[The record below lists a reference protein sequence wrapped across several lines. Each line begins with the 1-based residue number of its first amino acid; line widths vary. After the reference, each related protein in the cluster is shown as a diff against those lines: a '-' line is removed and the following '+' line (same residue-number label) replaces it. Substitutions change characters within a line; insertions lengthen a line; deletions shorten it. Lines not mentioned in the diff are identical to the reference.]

1 MAGFIQCMEVID
13 RYRWWIGGVIF
24 FTVVLSWW
32 LRVASARKNKTY
44 TATLR
49 KKYAVLVVAED
60 EDPEVFESCLAS
72 IKEHSKPT
80 QLLVSINDASHAHQ
94 SLRAIAKEYA
104 TTVVE
109 QPEMMSY
116 DAQLASLIEKV
127 RRVSLVIVTTPRARW
142 TPSTINLL
150 LPFAEPTIGL
160 VSGRQ
165 QYTGGATPSQRIE
178 RIGSWLL
185 DMQQRVVLPMQSR
198 HGHAYAITSDTFAIR
213 LELLKQFTQSSAE
226 AQPCAA
232 HHPSSIALSLPA
244 QHHAAYQH
252 SALTQINHPAELYR
266 IASSYTQLSRAAY
279 WQLWHQHA
287 RIRQAGLLVWITHIG
302 FCFAS
307 LLYLGA
313 LIVLCST
320 LVNNLYNTLTGAA
333 TAATLWS
340 SVTILGLV
348 LGWLAWQ
355 AVRNIPHLKH
365 HPRDLWLLPL
375 YLPIAGSLALTS
387 KLWAL
392 VTLTRHHAPAPSSAL
407 RQYATGLAA
416 IVLLLITVPLAY
428 VVAMIPSQQPQEA
441 PHRPAQTAPRPQQQR
456 DNRSNTDKKQ
466 ANRPAATSGQSQTT
480 EKTPARSDKG
490 KQATAPEQKPIM
502 LTAQDDDSQSLL
514 ARRFIKSHQQARQL
528 NPAQAAY
535 AENRL
540 VALMGQRDEIDSGET
555 FTVSSAQLAAVITK
569 AQALS
574 ADEQA
579 NWAVYTTSE

>member
-24 FTVVLSWW
+24 LMIVLSWW
-32 LRVASARKNKTY
+32 FRVASARKNKTY

-94 SLRAIAKEYA
+94 SLQAIAKEYA

-142 TPSTINLL
+142 TTSTINLL
-150 LPFAEPTIGL
+150 LPFAESTIGL

-165 QYTGGATPSQRIE
+165 QYTGGATLSQ

-185 DMQQRVVLPMQSR
+185 DMQQRVILPMQSR
-198 HGHAYAITSDTFAIR
+198 RGQAYAITSDTFAIR
-213 LELLKQFTQSSAE
+213 LELLRHVTQSSAE

-232 HHPSSIALSLPA
+232 HHPSSIALSLPS

-287 RIRQAGLLVWITHIG
+287 RIWRAGLLVWLTHIG

-313 LIVLCST
+313 LIVLSST
-320 LVNNLYNTLTGAA
+320 LVNNVYSTLTGTA
-333 TAATLWS
+333 TTATLWS

-348 LGWLAWQ
+348 LGWLIWQ

-392 VTLTRHHAPAPSSAL
+392 VTLTRHHAPTPSSAL

-428 VVAMIPSQQPQEA
+428 VVAMIPAQQPQEA
-441 PHRPAQTAPRPQQQR
+441 PHRPAQTAPQPQQR
-456 DNRSNTDKKQ
+456 DNHGNTDKKQ
-466 ANRPAATSGQSQTT
+466 ANRPATTSRQSQAQH
-480 EKTPARSDKG
+480 TPAHSEKE
-490 KQATAPEQKPIM
+490 QSTTSEQKPII
-502 LTAQDDDSQSLL
+502 LTAQDGDSQSLL
-514 ARRFIKSHQQARQL
+514 ARRFIKSHHQARQL

-540 VALMGQRDEIDSGET
+540 VAVMGQRDEIDSGET
-555 FTVSSAQLAAVITK
+555 FTVSSSQLATVVAE

-579 NWAVYTTSE
+579 NWAAYAATE

>member
-24 FTVVLSWW
+24 LMVILSWW
-32 LRVASARKNKTY
+32 FRVASARKNKTY

-116 DAQLASLIEKV
+116 NAQLTSLIEKV

-142 TPSTINLL
+142 TTSTINLL
-150 LPFAEPTIGL
+150 LPFAESTIGL

-165 QYTGGATPSQRIE
+165 QYTGGATLSQQ
-178 RIGSWLL
+178 IGSWLL
-185 DMQQRVVLPMQSR
+185 DMQQRVILPMQSR
-198 HGHAYAITSDTFAIR
+198 HGQAYAITSDTFAIR
-213 LELLKQFTQSSAE
+213 LELLKHVTQSSAVV
-226 AQPCAA
+226 QPCAA
-232 HHPSSIALSLPA
+232 HHPSSIALSLPS

-279 WQLWHQHA
+279 WQLWHQHT
-287 RIRQAGLLVWITHIG
+287 RIWQAGLLVWLTHIG

-313 LIVLCST
+313 LIVLSST
-320 LVNNLYNTLTGAA
+320 LVNNLYSTLTGAA
-333 TAATLWS
+333 TTATLWS
-340 SVTILGLV
+340 SITILGLV
-348 LGWLAWQ
+348 LGWLVWQ

-375 YLPIAGSLALTS
+375 YLPIAGSLVLTS

-428 VVAMIPSQQPQEA
+428 VVAMIPDQQPQEA
-441 PHRPAQTAPRPQQQR
+441 PHRPAQTAPQPQQQR
-456 DNRSNTDKKQ
+456 DNRGNTDKKQ
-466 ANRPAATSGQSQTT
+466 ANRPATTSSQSQAQH
-480 EKTPARSDKG
+480 TPAHSEK
-490 KQATAPEQKPIM
+490 KQTTTSEQKPII
-502 LTAQDDDSQSLL
+502 LTAQDGDSQSLL
-514 ARRFIKSHQQARQL
+514 ARRFIKSHHQAWQL

-540 VALMGQRDEIDSGET
+540 VALMGRRDDIDSGET
-555 FTVSSAQLAAVITK
+555 FTVSASQLAAVITE
-569 AQALS
+569 ARALS

-579 NWAVYTTSE
+579 NWAAYTTSE

>member
-24 FTVVLSWW
+24 LMVVLSWW

-94 SLRAIAKEYA
+94 SLRAIAEEYA

-127 RRVSLVIVTTPRARW
+127 RRVSLVIVTAPRARW

-165 QYTGGATPSQRIE
+165 QYTGGATISQ

-185 DMQQRVVLPMQSR
+185 DMQQRVILPMQSR
-198 HGHAYAITSDTFAIR
+198 HGQAYAITSDSFAIR
-213 LELLKQFTQSSAE
+213 LELLKQFTQSNA
-226 AQPCAA
+226 APQPCAA

-244 QHHAAYQH
+244 QHQAAYQH
-252 SALTQINHPAELYR
+252 SALTQINQPAELYR
-266 IASSYTQLSRAAY
+266 IASNYTQLSRAAY

-287 RIRQAGLLVWITHIG
+287 RIWQAGLLVWLTHIG

-313 LIVLCST
+313 LIVLSST
-320 LVNNLYNTLTGAA
+320 LVNNLYSTLTGTA
-333 TAATLWS
+333 TTATLWS
-340 SVTILGLV
+340 NVTILGLV

-392 VTLTRHHAPAPSSAL
+392 VTLTRHHVPAPSSAL

>member
-1 MAGFIQCMEVID
+1 MAGFVQCMEVID
-13 RYRWWIGGVIF
+13 RYRWWVGGVIF
-24 FTVVLSWW
+24 LVIALSWC
-32 LRVASARKNKTY
+32 LRVVSARKNKTY

-165 QYTGGATPSQRIE
+165 QYTGGATLSQ

-185 DMQQRVVLPMQSR
+185 DMQQRVILPMQSR
-198 HGHAYAITSDTFAIR
+198 HGQAYAITSDTFAIR
-213 LELLKQFTQSSAE
+213 LELLKHVAQGSAE

-244 QHHAAYQH
+244 QYHAAYQH

-266 IASSYTQLSRAAY
+266 IASNYTQLSRAAY

-287 RIRQAGLLVWITHIG
+287 RIWQAGLLVWLTHIG

-320 LVNNLYNTLTGAA
+320 LVNNLYSTLTGTA
-333 TAATLWS
+333 TTATLWS

-348 LGWLAWQ
+348 LGWLVWQ

-365 HPRDLWLLPL
+365 YPRDLW
-375 YLPIAGSLALTS
+375 LPIAGSLALTS

-407 RQYATGLAA
+407 RQYAAGLAA

-428 VVAMIPSQQPQEA
+428 VVAMIPAQQPQEA
-441 PHRPAQTAPRPQQQR
+441 PHRPAQTAPRQQQQR
-456 DNRSNTDKKQ
+456 DNRGKTDKKQ
-466 ANRPAATSGQSQTT
+466 ANQPATTSSQSQAQH
-480 EKTPARSDKG
+480 TPARSEK
-490 KQATAPEQKPIM
+490 KELATTPEQKPIM
-502 LTAQDDDSQSLL
+502 LTAQDGDSQSLL
-514 ARRFIKSHQQARQL
+514 ARRFIKSHRQAQQL

-555 FTVSSAQLAAVITK
+555 FTVSASQLAAVITE
-569 AQALS
+569 ARALS

-579 NWAVYTTSE
+579 NWDTYTTSE

>member
-1 MAGFIQCMEVID
+1 MAMAGFMQCMEVID

-24 FTVVLSWW
+24 LMIALSWW
-32 LRVASARKNKTY
+32 LRVVSARKNKTY

-104 TTVVE
+104 TTVIE

-127 RRVSLVIVTTPRARW
+127 RRVSLVIVTTPRAHW

-165 QYTGGATPSQRIE
+165 QYTGGATLSQ

-185 DMQQRVVLPMQSR
+185 DMQQRVILPMQSR
-198 HGHAYAITSDTFAIR
+198 HGQAYAITSDTFAIR
-213 LELLKQFTQSSAE
+213 LELLKQFTQSDAT

-244 QHHAAYQH
+244 QYHAAYQH

-287 RIRQAGLLVWITHIG
+287 RIRQAGPLVWLTHIG

-313 LIVLCST
+313 LIVLSST
-320 LVNNLYNTLTGAA
+320 LVNNLYSTLTGTA
-333 TAATLWS
+333 TTATLWS

-348 LGWLAWQ
+348 LGWLVWQ

-416 IVLLLITVPLAY
+416 IILLLITVPLAY
-428 VVAMIPSQQPQEA
+428 VVAMIPAQQPQEA

-456 DNRSNTDKKQ
+456 DNRGKTDKKQ
-466 ANRPAATSGQSQTT
+466 ANSPATTSSQSQAQH
-480 EKTPARSDKG
+480 TPAHSEK
-490 KQATAPEQKPIM
+490 KNQATTSEQKPIT
-502 LTAQDDDSQSLL
+502 LTAQDSDSQSLM
-514 ARRFIKSHQQARQL
+514 ARRFIKSHHQARQL

-540 VALMGQRDEIDSGET
+540 VALMGQRDDIDSGET
-555 FTVSSAQLAAVITK
+555 FTVSASQLAAVITE
-569 AQALS
+569 ARALS

-579 NWAVYTTSE
+579 NWAAYTTSE

>member
-1 MAGFIQCMEVID
+1 MAGFMQCMEVID
-13 RYRWWIGGVIF
+13 RYRWWVGGVIF
-24 FTVVLSWW
+24 LMIVLSWW
-32 LRVASARKNKTY
+32 LRVVSARKNKTY

-80 QLLVSINDASHAHQ
+80 QLLVSINDTSHAHQ

-127 RRVSLVIVTTPRARW
+127 RRVSLVVVTTPRAHW

-165 QYTGGATPSQRIE
+165 QYTGGATLSQ

-185 DMQQRVVLPMQSR
+185 DMQQRVILPMQSR
-198 HGHAYAITSDTFAIR
+198 HGQAYAITSDTFAIR
-213 LELLKQFTQSSAE
+213 LELLKQFTQSDAT

-232 HHPSSIALSLPA
+232 HHPSSIALSLSA
-244 QHHAAYQH
+244 QYHAAYQH
-252 SALTQINHPAELYR
+252 SALTQINHPVELYR

-287 RIRQAGLLVWITHIG
+287 RIRRAGPLVWLTHIG

-320 LVNNLYNTLTGAA
+320 LVNNLYSTLTGTA
-333 TAATLWS
+333 TTATLWS

-348 LGWLAWQ
+348 LGWLVWQ

-392 VTLTRHHAPAPSSAL
+392 ITLSRHHAPAPSSAL

-428 VVAMIPSQQPQEA
+428 VVAMIPAQQPQEA

-456 DNRSNTDKKQ
+456 DNRGNTDKKQ
-466 ANRPAATSGQSQTT
+466 ANQPATTSSQSQAQQ
-480 EKTPARSDKG
+480 TPAHSEKN
-490 KQATAPEQKPIM
+490 QTTTSEQKPIM
-502 LTAQDDDSQSLL
+502 LTAQDGDSQSLV
-514 ARRFIKSHQQARQL
+514 ARRFIKSHHQAQQL

-555 FTVSSAQLAAVITK
+555 FTVSASQLAAVITE
-569 AQALS
+569 ARALS

-579 NWAVYTTSE
+579 NWAAYTTSE

>member
-1 MAGFIQCMEVID
+1 MEVID

-24 FTVVLSWW
+24 LMVILSWW
-32 LRVASARKNKTY
+32 FRVASARKNKTY

-80 QLLVSINDASHAHQ
+80 QLLVSINDASRAHQ

-165 QYTGGATPSQRIE
+165 QYTGGATLSQ

-185 DMQQRVVLPMQSR
+185 DMQQRVILPMQSH
-198 HGHAYAITSDTFAIR
+198 HGQAYAITSDTFAIR
-213 LELLKQFTQSSAE
+213 LELLKQFTQSDAT

-244 QHHAAYQH
+244 QYHATYQH

-287 RIRQAGLLVWITHIG
+287 RIWQAGLLVWLTHIG

-313 LIVLCST
+313 LIVLSST
-320 LVNNLYNTLTGAA
+320 LVNNLYSTLTGAA
-333 TAATLWS
+333 TTATLWS

-348 LGWLAWQ
+348 LSWLIWQ

-428 VVAMIPSQQPQEA
+428 VVAMIPAQQPQEA
-441 PHRPAQTAPRPQQQR
+441 PHRPAQTAPRPQQQHNNR
-456 DNRSNTDKKQ
+456 DNTDKKQ
-466 ANRPAATSGQSQTT
+466 ANRQAATSGQAQAQH
-480 EKTPARSDKG
+480 TPARSEK
-490 KQATAPEQKPIM
+490 KEQATTTEQKPIM
-502 LTAQDDDSQSLL
+502 LTAQDGDSQSLL
-514 ARRFIKSHQQARQL
+514 ARRFIKSHHQARQL

-540 VALMGQRDEIDSGET
+540 VALMGQRDDIDSGET
-555 FTVSSAQLAAVITK
+555 FTVSSSQLATVVAE
-569 AQALS
+569 AQALN

-579 NWAVYTTSE
+579 NWAAYAATE

>member
-1 MAGFIQCMEVID
+1 MAGFVQCMEVID
-13 RYRWWIGGVIF
+13 RYRWWVGGVIF
-24 FTVVLSWW
+24 LVIALSWC
-32 LRVASARKNKTY
+32 LRVVSARKNKTY

-165 QYTGGATPSQRIE
+165 QYTGGATLSQ

-185 DMQQRVVLPMQSR
+185 DMQQRVILPMQSR
-198 HGHAYAITSDTFAIR
+198 HGQAYAITSDTFAIR
-213 LELLKQFTQSSAE
+213 LELLKHVAQGSAE

-244 QHHAAYQH
+244 QYHAAYQH

-266 IASSYTQLSRAAY
+266 IASNYTQLSRAAY

-287 RIRQAGLLVWITHIG
+287 RIWQAGLLVWLTHIG

-313 LIVLCST
+313 LIVLSST
-320 LVNNLYNTLTGAA
+320 LVNNLYSTLTGAA

-348 LGWLAWQ
+348 LAWLVWQ

-392 VTLTRHHAPAPSSAL
+392 ITLSRHHAPAPSSAL
-407 RQYATGLAA
+407 RQYAAGLAA

-428 VVAMIPSQQPQEA
+428 VVAMIPAQQPQEA
-441 PHRPAQTAPRPQQQR
+441 PHRPAQTAPQPQQQS
-456 DNRSNTDKKQ
+456 DNRGNTDKKQ
-466 ANRPAATSGQSQTT
+466 ANRPATTSSQSQAQH
-480 EKTPARSDKG
+480 TPAHSEKE
-490 KQATAPEQKPIM
+490 QTTTSEQKPII
-502 LTAQDDDSQSLL
+502 LTAQDGDSQSLL
-514 ARRFIKSHQQARQL
+514 ARRFIKSHHQARQL

-540 VALMGQRDEIDSGET
+540 VAVMGQRDEIDSGET
-555 FTVSSAQLAAVITK
+555 FTVSSSQFATVVAE

-579 NWAVYTTSE
+579 NWAAYAATE

>member
-24 FTVVLSWW
+24 LMVVLSWW

-94 SLRAIAKEYA
+94 SLRAIAEEYA

-127 RRVSLVIVTTPRARW
+127 RRVSLVVVTTPRAHW

-165 QYTGGATPSQRIE
+165 QYTGGATLSQ

-185 DMQQRVVLPMQSR
+185 DMQQRVILPMQSR
-198 HGHAYAITSDTFAIR
+198 HGQAYAITSDTFAIR
-213 LELLKQFTQSSAE
+213 LELLKQFTQSDAT

-244 QHHAAYQH
+244 HYHAAYQH

-266 IASSYTQLSRAAY
+266 ITSSYTQLSRAAY

-287 RIRQAGLLVWITHIG
+287 RIRQAGPLVWLTHIG

-313 LIVLCST
+313 LIVLSST
-320 LVNNLYNTLTGAA
+320 LVNNLYNTLAGTA
-333 TAATLWS
+333 TTATLWS
-340 SVTILGLV
+340 SATILGLV
-348 LGWLAWQ
+348 LGWLIWQ

-428 VVAMIPSQQPQEA
+428 VVAMIPAQQPQEA

-456 DNRSNTDKKQ
+456 DNRGKTDKKQ
-466 ANRPAATSGQSQTT
+466 ANRSATTSSQSQAQH
-480 EKTPARSDKG
+480 TPAHSEK
-490 KQATAPEQKPIM
+490 KEQATTAEQKPIM
-502 LTAQDDDSQSLL
+502 LTAQDGDSQSLL
-514 ARRFIKSHQQARQL
+514 ARRFIKSHRQAQQL

-540 VALMGQRDEIDSGET
+540 VALMGQRDDIDSGET
-555 FTVSSAQLAAVITK
+555 FTVSASQLAAVITE
-569 AQALS
+569 ARALS
-574 ADEQA
+574 ANEQA
-579 NWAVYTTSE
+579 NWAAYTTSE

>member
-24 FTVVLSWW
+24 LMVVLSWW

-94 SLRAIAKEYA
+94 SLQAIAKEYA

-109 QPEMMSY
+109 QPEIMSY
-116 DAQLASLIEKV
+116 AAQLASLIEKV

-142 TPSTINLL
+142 TTSTINLL

-165 QYTGGATPSQRIE
+165 QYTGGATLTQ

-185 DMQQRVVLPMQSR
+185 DMQQRVILPMQSR
-198 HGHAYAITSDTFAIR
+198 RGQAYAITSDTFAIR
-213 LELLKQFTQSSAE
+213 LELLKHVTQSSAE

-232 HHPSSIALSLPA
+232 HHPSSIALSLPS

-266 IASSYTQLSRAAY
+266 IASSYTQLSRATY

-287 RIRQAGLLVWITHIG
+287 RIWQAGLLVWLTHIG

-313 LIVLCST
+313 LIVLSST
-320 LVNNLYNTLTGAA
+320 LVNNLYSTLTGTA
-333 TAATLWS
+333 TTATLWS

-348 LGWLAWQ
+348 LGWLVWQ

-392 VTLTRHHAPAPSSAL
+392 VTLTRHHAPTPSSAL

-428 VVAMIPSQQPQEA
+428 VVAMIPAQQPQEA
-441 PHRPAQTAPRPQQQR
+441 PHRPAQTAPQPQQR
-456 DNRSNTDKKQ
+456 DNHGNTDKKQ
-466 ANRPAATSGQSQTT
+466 ANRPATTSRQSQAQH
-480 EKTPARSDKG
+480 TPAHSEKE
-490 KQATAPEQKPIM
+490 QTTTSEQKPII
-502 LTAQDDDSQSLL
+502 LTAQDGDSQSLL
-514 ARRFIKSHQQARQL
+514 ARRFIKSHHQARQL

-540 VALMGQRDEIDSGET
+540 VAVMGQRDEIDSGET
-555 FTVSSAQLAAVITK
+555 FTVSSSQFATVVAE

-579 NWAVYTTSE
+579 NWAAYAATE

>member
-1 MAGFIQCMEVID
+1 MAGFVQCMEVID

-24 FTVVLSWW
+24 LMVILSWW
-32 LRVASARKNKTY
+32 FRVASARKNKTY

-104 TTVVE
+104 TTVIE

-127 RRVSLVIVTTPRARW
+127 RRVSLVVVTTPRARW

-165 QYTGGATPSQRIE
+165 QYTGGSTLSQ

-185 DMQQRVVLPMQSR
+185 DMQQRVILPMQSR
-198 HGHAYAITSDTFAIR
+198 HGQAYAITSDTFAIR
-213 LELLKQFTQSSAE
+213 LELLKHVTQGSAE

-244 QHHAAYQH
+244 QYHAAYQH

-287 RIRQAGLLVWITHIG
+287 RIRQAGPLVWLTHIG

-313 LIVLCST
+313 LIVLSST
-320 LVNNLYNTLTGAA
+320 LVNNLYSTLTGAA
-333 TAATLWS
+333 TTATLWS

-348 LGWLAWQ
+348 LGWLVWQ

-428 VVAMIPSQQPQEA
+428 VVAMIPAQQPQEA
-441 PHRPAQTAPRPQQQR
+441 PHRPAQTAPRPQQQHNNR
-456 DNRSNTDKKQ
+456 DNTDKKQ
-466 ANRPAATSGQSQTT
+466 ANRQAATSGQAQAQH
-480 EKTPARSDKG
+480 TPARSEK
-490 KQATAPEQKPIM
+490 KEQATTTEQKPIT
-502 LTAQDDDSQSLL
+502 LTAQDGDSQSLL
-514 ARRFIKSHQQARQL
+514 ARRFIKSHHQAQQL

-555 FTVSSAQLAAVITK
+555 FTVSASQLAAVITE
-569 AQALS
+569 ARALS

-579 NWAVYTTSE
+579 NWAAYTTSE

>member
-24 FTVVLSWW
+24 LMVVLSWW
-32 LRVASARKNKTY
+32 FRVASARKNKTY

-80 QLLVSINDASHAHQ
+80 QLLVSINDASRAHQ

-109 QPEMMSY
+109 QPEVMSY

-127 RRVSLVIVTTPRARW
+127 RRVSLVIVTAPRARW

-165 QYTGGATPSQRIE
+165 QYTGGATISQ

-185 DMQQRVVLPMQSR
+185 DMQQRVILPMQSR
-198 HGHAYAITSDTFAIR
+198 HGQAYAITSDTFAIR
-213 LELLKQFTQSSAE
+213 LELLKQFTRSNA
-226 AQPCAA
+226 APQPCAA

-244 QHHAAYQH
+244 QHQAAYQH
-252 SALTQINHPAELYR
+252 SALTQINQPAELYR
-266 IASSYTQLSRAAY
+266 IASNYTQLSRAAY

-287 RIRQAGLLVWITHIG
+287 RIWQAGLLVWLTHIG

-313 LIVLCST
+313 LIVLSST
-320 LVNNLYNTLTGAA
+320 LVNNLYSTLTGTA
-333 TAATLWS
+333 TTATLWS
-340 SVTILGLV
+340 NVTILGLV

-365 HPRDLWLLPL
+365 HPRDLWLLPF

-392 VTLTRHHAPAPSSAL
+392 VTLTRHHVPAPSSAL

-466 ANRPAATSGQSQTT
+466 ANRPAATSGTSQTT

>member
-1 MAGFIQCMEVID
+1 MAGFIQWMEVID
-13 RYRWWIGGVIF
+13 RYRWWVGGVIF
-24 FTVVLSWW
+24 LVIALSWW
-32 LRVASARKNKTY
+32 FRVASARKNKTY

-109 QPEMMSY
+109 QPEVMSY

-142 TPSTINLL
+142 TTSTINLL
-150 LPFAEPTIGL
+150 LPFAESTIGL

-165 QYTGGATPSQRIE
+165 QYTGGATLSQ

-185 DMQQRVVLPMQSR
+185 DMQQRVILPMQSH
-198 HGHAYAITSDTFAIR
+198 HGQAYAITSDTFAIR
-213 LELLKQFTQSSAE
+213 LELLKQFTQSDAT
-226 AQPCAA
+226 AQPCAT

-244 QHHAAYQH
+244 QYHAAYQH

-287 RIRQAGLLVWITHIG
+287 RIWQAGLLVWLTHIG

-313 LIVLCST
+313 LIVLSST
-320 LVNNLYNTLTGAA
+320 LVNNLYSTLTGTA

-348 LGWLAWQ
+348 LGWLIWQ

-416 IVLLLITVPLAY
+416 IILLLITVPLAY
-428 VVAMIPSQQPQEA
+428 VVAMIPAQQPQEA
-441 PHRPAQTAPRPQQQR
+441 PHRPAQTAPQPQQQR
-456 DNRSNTDKKQ
+456 DNRGKTDKKQ
-466 ANRPAATSGQSQTT
+466 ANQPATTSSQSQAQHMPAHS
-480 EKTPARSDKG
+480 EKE
-490 KQATAPEQKPIM
+490 QATTSEQKPIT
-502 LTAQDDDSQSLL
+502 LTAQDGDSQSLL
-514 ARRFIKSHQQARQL
+514 ARRFIKSHHQAQQL

-555 FTVSSAQLAAVITK
+555 FTVSSAQLAAVITE

-579 NWAVYTTSE
+579 NWAAYTTSE

>member
-1 MAGFIQCMEVID
+1 MAGFVQCMEVID

-24 FTVVLSWW
+24 LMIALSWW
-32 LRVASARKNKTY
+32 LRVVSARKNKTY

-127 RRVSLVIVTTPRARW
+127 RRVSLVIVTTLRARW

-165 QYTGGATPSQRIE
+165 QYTGGATPSQRI
-178 RIGSWLL
+178 GSWLL
-185 DMQQRVVLPMQSR
+185 DMQQRVILPMQSR
-198 HGHAYAITSDTFAIR
+198 HGQAYAITSDTFAIR
-213 LELLKQFTQSSAE
+213 LELLKHVAQSSVV

-232 HHPSSIALSLPA
+232 HHPSSIALSLPS

-407 RQYATGLAA
+407 RQYAAGLAA
-416 IVLLLITVPLAY
+416 IILLLITVPLAY
-428 VVAMIPSQQPQEA
+428 VVAMIPAQQPQEA

-456 DNRSNTDKKQ
+456 DNRGNTDKKQ
-466 ANRPAATSGQSQTT
+466 ANQPATTSSQSQAQQ
-480 EKTPARSDKG
+480 TPAHSEKN
-490 KQATAPEQKPIM
+490 QTTTSEQKPIM
-502 LTAQDDDSQSLL
+502 LTAQDGDSQSLV
-514 ARRFIKSHQQARQL
+514 ARRFIKSHHQAQQL

-555 FTVSSAQLAAVITK
+555 FTVSASQLAAVITE
-569 AQALS
+569 ARALS

-579 NWAVYTTSE
+579 NWAAYTTSE

>member
-13 RYRWWIGGVIF
+13 RYRWWIGGVTFLMI
-24 FTVVLSWW
+24 VLSWW
-32 LRVASARKNKTY
+32 FRVASARKNKTY

-80 QLLVSINDASHAHQ
+80 QLLVSINNASRVHQ

-142 TPSTINLL
+142 TISTINLL
-150 LPFAEPTIGL
+150 LPFAEPTIGF

-165 QYTGGATPSQRIE
+165 QYTGGATLSQRV
-178 RIGSWLL
+178 GSWLL

-198 HGHAYAITSDTFAIR
+198 RGYAYAITSDTFAIR
-213 LELLKQFTQSSAE
+213 LELLKHVTQGSA
-226 AQPCAA
+226 APQPCAA

-287 RIRQAGLLVWITHIG
+287 RIRRVGPLVWLTHIG

-320 LVNNLYNTLTGAA
+320 LVNNLYGTLTGAA
-333 TAATLWS
+333 TATTLWS

-428 VVAMIPSQQPQEA
+428 VVAMIPAQQPQEA

-456 DNRSNTDKKQ
+456 DNRGNTDKKQ
-466 ANRPAATSGQSQTT
+466 ANRPATNSSQSQAQH
-480 EKTPARSDKG
+480 TPAHSEK
-490 KQATAPEQKPIM
+490 KQTTTSEQKPIM
-502 LTAQDDDSQSLL
+502 LTAQDGDSQSLL
-514 ARRFIKSHQQARQL
+514 ARRFIKSHHQAQQL

-555 FTVSSAQLAAVITK
+555 FTVSSSQLATVVAE

-579 NWAVYTTSE
+579 SWAAYAATE

>member
-24 FTVVLSWW
+24 LMIVLSWW
-32 LRVASARKNKTY
+32 LRVVSARKNKTY

-109 QPEMMSY
+109 QSEIMSY

-127 RRVSLVIVTTPRARW
+127 RRVSLVLVTTPRARW

-165 QYTGGATPSQRIE
+165 QYTGGATLSQ

-185 DMQQRVVLPMQSR
+185 DMQQRVILPMQSH
-198 HGHAYAITSDTFAIR
+198 HGQAYAITSDTFAIR

-244 QHHAAYQH
+244 QYHAAYQH

-266 IASSYTQLSRAAY
+266 IASSYTQLSRVAY

-287 RIRQAGLLVWITHIG
+287 RIRQAGPLVWLTHIG

-313 LIVLCST
+313 LIVLSST
-320 LVNNLYNTLTGAA
+320 LVNNLYSTLTGTA
-333 TAATLWS
+333 TTATLWS

-348 LGWLAWQ
+348 LGWLIWQ

-407 RQYATGLAA
+407 RQ
-416 IVLLLITVPLAY
+416 
-428 VVAMIPSQQPQEA
+428 SQAQQT
-441 PHRPAQTAPRPQQQR
+441 PAHSEK
-456 DNRSNTDKKQ
+456 N
-466 ANRPAATSGQSQTT
+466 QTT
-480 EKTPARSDKG
+480 TS
-490 KQATAPEQKPIM
+490 EQKPIM
-502 LTAQDDDSQSLL
+502 LTAQDGDSQSLV
-514 ARRFIKSHQQARQL
+514 ARRFIKSHHQAQQL

-555 FTVSSAQLAAVITK
+555 FTVSASQLAAVITE
-569 AQALS
+569 ARALS

-579 NWAVYTTSE
+579 NWAAYTTSE

>member
-1 MAGFIQCMEVID
+1 MAGFVQCMEVID

-24 FTVVLSWW
+24 LTVVLSWW
-32 LRVASARKNKTY
+32 LRVVSARKNKTY

-104 TTVVE
+104 TTVIE

-165 QYTGGATPSQRIE
+165 QYTGGATLSQ

-185 DMQQRVVLPMQSR
+185 DMQQRVILPMQSH
-198 HGHAYAITSDTFAIR
+198 HGQAYAITSDTFAIR
-213 LELLKQFTQSSAE
+213 LELLKQFTQSDAT

-232 HHPSSIALSLPA
+232 HHSSSIALSLPV
-244 QHHAAYQH
+244 QYHAAYQH

-266 IASSYTQLSRAAY
+266 IAGSYTQLSRAAY

-287 RIRQAGLLVWITHIG
+287 RIRQAGLLVWLTHIG

-320 LVNNLYNTLTGAA
+320 LVNNLYSTLTGAA
-333 TAATLWS
+333 TTATLWS
-340 SVTILGLV
+340 SVTIFGLV
-348 LGWLAWQ
+348 LGWLIWQ

-428 VVAMIPSQQPQEA
+428 VVAMIPAQQPQEA
-441 PHRPAQTAPRPQQQR
+441 PHRPAQTAPQPQRQR
-456 DNRSNTDKKQ
+456 DNRGNTDKKQ
-466 ANRPAATSGQSQTT
+466 ANRPATNSSQSQAQH
-480 EKTPARSDKG
+480 TPAHSEK
-490 KQATAPEQKPIM
+490 KNQATTSEQKPII
-502 LTAQDDDSQSLL
+502 LTAQDGDSQSLL
-514 ARRFIKSHQQARQL
+514 ARRFIKSHHQAQQL

-555 FTVSSAQLAAVITK
+555 FTVSSSQLATVVAE

-579 NWAVYTTSE
+579 NWAAYAATE

>member
-1 MAGFIQCMEVID
+1 MAGFVQCMEVID

-24 FTVVLSWW
+24 LVIALSWW
-32 LRVASARKNKTY
+32 LRVVSARKNKTY

-127 RRVSLVIVTTPRARW
+127 RRVSLVLVTTPRARW

-165 QYTGGATPSQRIE
+165 QYTGGATLSQ

-185 DMQQRVVLPMQSR
+185 DMQQRVILPMQSH
-198 HGHAYAITSDTFAIR
+198 HGQAYAITSDTFAIR
-213 LELLKQFTQSSAE
+213 LELLKQFTQSDAT

-244 QHHAAYQH
+244 QYHAAYQH

-266 IASSYTQLSRAAY
+266 IAGSYTQLSRAAY

-287 RIRQAGLLVWITHIG
+287 RIRQAGPLVWLTHIG

-320 LVNNLYNTLTGAA
+320 LVNNLYSTLTGTA
-333 TAATLWS
+333 TTATLWS
-340 SVTILGLV
+340 SVTILRLV
-348 LGWLAWQ
+348 LGWLVWQ

-428 VVAMIPSQQPQEA
+428 VVAMIPAQQPQEA
-441 PHRPAQTAPRPQQQR
+441 PHRPAQTAPQSQQQR
-456 DNRSNTDKKQ
+456 DNRGNTDKKQ
-466 ANRPAATSGQSQTT
+466 ANRPTTTSSQSQAQHTPVHS
-480 EKTPARSDKG
+480 EKK
-490 KQATAPEQKPIM
+490 KEQATTPEQKPIT
-502 LTAQDDDSQSLL
+502 LTAQDGDSQSLV
-514 ARRFIKSHQQARQL
+514 ARRFIKSHHQAQQL

-555 FTVSSAQLAAVITK
+555 FTVSSSQLATVVAE

-579 NWAVYTTSE
+579 NWAAYAATE

>member
-13 RYRWWIGGVIF
+13 RYRWWVGGVIF
-24 FTVVLSWW
+24 LMIVLSWW
-32 LRVASARKNKTY
+32 LRVVSARKNKTY

-104 TTVVE
+104 TTVIE

-127 RRVSLVIVTTPRARW
+127 RRVSLVIVTTPRAHW

-165 QYTGGATPSQRIE
+165 QYTGGATLSQ

-185 DMQQRVVLPMQSR
+185 DMQQRVILPMQSH
-198 HGHAYAITSDTFAIR
+198 HGQAYAITSDTFAIR
-213 LELLKQFTQSSAE
+213 LELLKQFTQSDAT
-226 AQPCAA
+226 AQPCVA

-244 QHHAAYQH
+244 QYHAAYQH

-279 WQLWHQHA
+279 WQFWHQHA
-287 RIRQAGLLVWITHIG
+287 RIRQAGPLVWLTHIG

-313 LIVLCST
+313 LIVLSST
-320 LVNNLYNTLTGAA
+320 IINNLYSTLAGTA
-333 TAATLWS
+333 TTATLWS

-348 LGWLAWQ
+348 LGWLIWQ

-365 HPRDLWLLPL
+365 YPRDLWLLPL

-407 RQYATGLAA
+407 RQYAAGLAA

-428 VVAMIPSQQPQEA
+428 VVAMIPAQQPQEA
-441 PHRPAQTAPRPQQQR
+441 PHRPAQTAPRQQQR
-456 DNRSNTDKKQ
+456 DNRSDAGNKQ
-466 ANRPAATSGQSQTT
+466 PNRQAATSGQSQTT

-490 KQATAPEQKPIM
+490 RQATTSEQKPII
-502 LTAQDDDSQSLL
+502 LTAQDGDSQSLL
-514 ARRFIKSHQQARQL
+514 ARRFIKSHHQARQL

-555 FTVSSAQLAAVITK
+555 FTVSASQLAAVITE
-569 AQALS
+569 ARALS

-579 NWAVYTTSE
+579 NWDTYTTSE

>member
-24 FTVVLSWW
+24 LMVVLSWW

-94 SLRAIAKEYA
+94 SLQAIAKEYA

-142 TPSTINLL
+142 TTSTINLL
-150 LPFAEPTIGL
+150 LPFAESTIGL

-165 QYTGGATPSQRIE
+165 QYTGGATLSQ

-185 DMQQRVVLPMQSR
+185 DMQQRVILPMQSR
-198 HGHAYAITSDTFAIR
+198 RGQAYAITSDTFAIR
-213 LELLKQFTQSSAE
+213 IELLKHVTQSSAV

-232 HHPSSIALSLPA
+232 HHPSSIALSLPS

-279 WQLWHQHA
+279 WQLWHQHT
-287 RIRQAGLLVWITHIG
+287 RIWQAGLLVWLTHIG

-313 LIVLCST
+313 LIVLSST
-320 LVNNLYNTLTGAA
+320 LVNNVYSTLTGTA
-333 TAATLWS
+333 TTATLWS

-348 LGWLAWQ
+348 LGWLIWQ

-428 VVAMIPSQQPQEA
+428 VVAMIPAQQPQEA
-441 PHRPAQTAPRPQQQR
+441 PHRPAQTAPQPQQR
-456 DNRSNTDKKQ
+456 DNHGNTDKKQ
-466 ANRPAATSGQSQTT
+466 ANRPATTSRQSQAQH
-480 EKTPARSDKG
+480 TPAHSEKE
-490 KQATAPEQKPIM
+490 QTTTSEQKPII
-502 LTAQDDDSQSLL
+502 LTAQDGDSQSLL
-514 ARRFIKSHQQARQL
+514 ARRFIKSHHQARQL

-540 VALMGQRDEIDSGET
+540 VAVMGQRDEIDSGET
-555 FTVSSAQLAAVITK
+555 FTVSSSQFATVVAE

-579 NWAVYTTSE
+579 NWAAYAATE

>member
-1 MAGFIQCMEVID
+1 MAGFMQCMEVID
-13 RYRWWIGGVIF
+13 RYRWWVGGVIF
-24 FTVVLSWW
+24 LMIVLSWW
-32 LRVASARKNKTY
+32 LRVVSARKNKTY

-109 QPEMMSY
+109 QSEIMSY

-127 RRVSLVIVTTPRARW
+127 RRVSLVLVTTPRARW

-165 QYTGGATPSQRIE
+165 QYTGGATLSQ

-185 DMQQRVVLPMQSR
+185 DMQQRVILPMQSH
-198 HGHAYAITSDTFAIR
+198 HGQAYAITSDTFAIR

-244 QHHAAYQH
+244 QYHAAYQH

-266 IASSYTQLSRAAY
+266 IASSYTQLSRVAY

-287 RIRQAGLLVWITHIG
+287 RIRQAGPLVWLTHIG

-313 LIVLCST
+313 LIVLSST
-320 LVNNLYNTLTGAA
+320 LVNNLYSTLTGTA
-333 TAATLWS
+333 TTATLWS

-348 LGWLAWQ
+348 LGWLIWQ

-428 VVAMIPSQQPQEA
+428 VVAMIPAQQPQEA
-441 PHRPAQTAPRPQQQR
+441 PHRPAQTAPRPQQR
-456 DNRSNTDKKQ
+456 DNHGNTDKKQ
-466 ANRPAATSGQSQTT
+466 ANRPATTSRQSQAQQ
-480 EKTPARSDKG
+480 TPAHSEKN
-490 KQATAPEQKPIM
+490 QTTTSEQKPIM
-502 LTAQDDDSQSLL
+502 LTAQDGDSQSLV
-514 ARRFIKSHQQARQL
+514 ARRFIKSHHQAQQL

-555 FTVSSAQLAAVITK
+555 FTVSASQLAAVITE
-569 AQALS
+569 ARALS

-579 NWAVYTTSE
+579 NWAAYTTSE

>member
-1 MAGFIQCMEVID
+1 MAGFMQCMEVID

-24 FTVVLSWW
+24 LMIALSWW
-32 LRVASARKNKTY
+32 LRVVSARKNKTY

-104 TTVVE
+104 TTVIE

-127 RRVSLVIVTTPRARW
+127 RRVSLVIVTTPRAHW

-165 QYTGGATPSQRIE
+165 QYTGGATLSQ

-185 DMQQRVVLPMQSR
+185 DMQQRVILPMQSR
-198 HGHAYAITSDTFAIR
+198 HGQAYAITSDTFAIR
-213 LELLKQFTQSSAE
+213 LELLKQFTQSDAT

-244 QHHAAYQH
+244 QYHAAYQH

-287 RIRQAGLLVWITHIG
+287 RIRQAGPLVWLTHIG

-313 LIVLCST
+313 LIVLSST
-320 LVNNLYNTLTGAA
+320 LVNNLYSTLTGTA
-333 TAATLWS
+333 TTATLWS

-348 LGWLAWQ
+348 LGWLVWQ

-365 HPRDLWLLPL
+365 HPRDLGLRPL

-416 IVLLLITVPLAY
+416 IILLLITVPLAY
-428 VVAMIPSQQPQEA
+428 VVAMIPAQQPQEA

-456 DNRSNTDKKQ
+456 DNRGKTDKKQ
-466 ANRPAATSGQSQTT
+466 ANSPATTSSQSQAQH
-480 EKTPARSDKG
+480 TPAHSEK
-490 KQATAPEQKPIM
+490 KNQATTSEQKPIT
-502 LTAQDDDSQSLL
+502 LTAQDSDSQSLM
-514 ARRFIKSHQQARQL
+514 ARRFIKSHHQARQL

-540 VALMGQRDEIDSGET
+540 VALMGQRDDIDSGET
-555 FTVSSAQLAAVITK
+555 FTVSASQLAAVITE
-569 AQALS
+569 ARALS

-579 NWAVYTTSE
+579 NWAAYTTSE

>member
-24 FTVVLSWW
+24 LMVLLSWW

-49 KKYAVLVVAED
+49 KKYAVLVIAED

-94 SLRAIAKEYA
+94 SLQAIAKEYA

-165 QYTGGATPSQRIE
+165 QYTGGTTLSQ

-185 DMQQRVVLPMQSR
+185 DMQQRVILPMQSR
-198 HGHAYAITSDTFAIR
+198 RGQAYAITSDTFAIR
-213 LELLKQFTQSSAE
+213 LELLKHVAQSSAV

-232 HHPSSIALSLPA
+232 HHPSSIALSLPS

-287 RIRQAGLLVWITHIG
+287 RIWQAGLLVWLTHVG

-313 LIVLCST
+313 LIVLSST
-320 LVNNLYNTLTGAA
+320 LVNNLYSTLTGTA
-333 TAATLWS
+333 TTAMLWS

-348 LGWLAWQ
+348 LGWLIWQ

-407 RQYATGLAA
+407 RQYAAGLAA

-428 VVAMIPSQQPQEA
+428 VVAMIPAQQPQEA
-441 PHRPAQTAPRPQQQR
+441 PHRPAQTAPRQQQQR
-456 DNRSNTDKKQ
+456 DNRGNTDKKQ
-466 ANRPAATSGQSQTT
+466 ANQPATTSSQSQAQH
-480 EKTPARSDKG
+480 TPAHSEKEL
-490 KQATAPEQKPIM
+490 ATTPEQKPIM
-502 LTAQDDDSQSLL
+502 LTAQDGDSQSLL
-514 ARRFIKSHQQARQL
+514 ARRFIKSHHQAQQL

-555 FTVSSAQLAAVITK
+555 FTVSASQLAAVITE
-569 AQALS
+569 ARALS

-579 NWAVYTTSE
+579 NWAAYTTSE

>member
-1 MAGFIQCMEVID
+1 MAGFMQCMEVID

-24 FTVVLSWW
+24 LMIALSWW
-32 LRVASARKNKTY
+32 LRVVSARKNKTY

-127 RRVSLVIVTTPRARW
+127 RRVSLVIVTAPRAHW

-165 QYTGGATPSQRIE
+165 QYTGGATLSQ

-185 DMQQRVVLPMQSR
+185 DMQQRVILPMQSR
-198 HGHAYAITSDTFAIR
+198 HGQAYAITSDTFAIR
-213 LELLKQFTQSSAE
+213 LELLKQFTQSDAT

-244 QHHAAYQH
+244 QYHAAYQH

-287 RIRQAGLLVWITHIG
+287 RIWQAGLLVWLTHIG

-313 LIVLCST
+313 LIVLSST
-320 LVNNLYNTLTGAA
+320 LVNNLYSTLTGAA

-348 LGWLAWQ
+348 LGWLIWQ

-392 VTLTRHHAPAPSSAL
+392 ITLSRHHAPAPSSAL
-407 RQYATGLAA
+407 RQYAAGLAA

-428 VVAMIPSQQPQEA
+428 VVAMIPAQQPQEA
-441 PHRPAQTAPRPQQQR
+441 PHRPAQTAPQPQQRR
-456 DNRSNTDKKQ
+456 DNRGNTDKKQ
-466 ANRPAATSGQSQTT
+466 ANRQAATSGQAQTT

-490 KQATAPEQKPIM
+490 RQATTSEQKPII
-502 LTAQDDDSQSLL
+502 LTAQDGDSQSLV
-514 ARRFIKSHQQARQL
+514 ARRFIKSHHQARQL
-528 NPAQAAY
+528 NLAQAAY

-540 VALMGQRDEIDSGET
+540 VAVMGQRDEIDSGET
-555 FTVSSAQLAAVITK
+555 FTVSASQLAAVITE
-569 AQALS
+569 ARALS

-579 NWAVYTTSE
+579 NWAAYTTSE

>member
-24 FTVVLSWW
+24 LMIVLSWW

-49 KKYAVLVVAED
+49 KKYAVLVIAED

-94 SLRAIAKEYA
+94 SLQAIAKEYA

-142 TPSTINLL
+142 TTSTINLL

-165 QYTGGATPSQRIE
+165 QYTGGATLSQ

-185 DMQQRVVLPMQSR
+185 DMQQRVILPMQSR
-198 HGHAYAITSDTFAIR
+198 HGQAYAITSDTFAIR
-213 LELLKQFTQSSAE
+213 LELLKHITQSSAV
-226 AQPCAA
+226 AQPCAT
-232 HHPSSIALSLPA
+232 HHPSSIALSLPS

-287 RIRQAGLLVWITHIG
+287 RIWQAGLLVWLTHIG

-313 LIVLCST
+313 LIVLSST
-320 LVNNLYNTLTGAA
+320 LVNNLYSTLTGAA
-333 TAATLWS
+333 TTATLWS

-348 LGWLAWQ
+348 LGWLIWQ

-428 VVAMIPSQQPQEA
+428 VVAMIPAQQPQEA

-456 DNRSNTDKKQ
+456 DNRGNTDKKQ
-466 ANRPAATSGQSQTT
+466 ANRPATISSQSQAQH
-480 EKTPARSDKG
+480 TPAHSEK
-490 KQATAPEQKPIM
+490 KNQQATTLEQKPIT
-502 LTAQDDDSQSLL
+502 LTAQDGDSQSLL
-514 ARRFIKSHQQARQL
+514 ARRFIKSHHQAQQL

-540 VALMGQRDEIDSGET
+540 VALMGQRDNIDSGET
-555 FTVSSAQLAAVITK
+555 FTVSSSQLATVIAE

-579 NWAVYTTSE
+579 NWAAYTATE

>member
-24 FTVVLSWW
+24 LMVVLSWW

-94 SLRAIAKEYA
+94 SLRAIAEEYA

-127 RRVSLVIVTTPRARW
+127 RRVSLVIVTAPRARW
-142 TPSTINLL
+142 SPSTIDLL

-165 QYTGGATPSQRIE
+165 QYTGGATISQ

-185 DMQQRVVLPMQSR
+185 DMQQRVILPMQSR
-198 HGHAYAITSDTFAIR
+198 HGQAYAITSDTFAIR
-213 LELLKQFTQSSAE
+213 LELLKQFTQSNA
-226 AQPCAA
+226 APQPCAA

-244 QHHAAYQH
+244 QHQAAYQH
-252 SALTQINHPAELYR
+252 SALTQINQPAELYR
-266 IASSYTQLSRAAY
+266 IASNYTQLSRAAY

-287 RIRQAGLLVWITHIG
+287 RIWQAGLLVWLTHIG

-313 LIVLCST
+313 LIVLSST
-320 LVNNLYNTLTGAA
+320 LVNNLYSTLTGTA
-333 TAATLWS
+333 TTATLWS
-340 SVTILGLV
+340 NVTILGLV

-392 VTLTRHHAPAPSSAL
+392 VTLTRHHVPAPSSAL

>member
-24 FTVVLSWW
+24 LMVVLSWW

-94 SLRAIAKEYA
+94 SLQAIAKEYA

-142 TPSTINLL
+142 TQSTINLL

-165 QYTGGATPSQRIE
+165 QYTGGTTLSQ

-185 DMQQRVVLPMQSR
+185 DMQQRVILPMQSR
-198 HGHAYAITSDTFAIR
+198 RGQAYAITSDTFAIR
-213 LELLKQFTQSSAE
+213 LELLKHVAQSSAV

-232 HHPSSIALSLPA
+232 HHPSSIALSLPS

-266 IASSYTQLSRAAY
+266 IASNYTQLSRAAY

-287 RIRQAGLLVWITHIG
+287 RIWQAGLLVWLTHIG

-313 LIVLCST
+313 LIVLSST
-320 LVNNLYNTLTGAA
+320 LVNNLYSTLTGTA
-333 TAATLWS
+333 TTATLWS

-348 LGWLAWQ
+348 LGWLVWQ

-392 VTLTRHHAPAPSSAL
+392 VTLTRHHAPTPSSAL

-428 VVAMIPSQQPQEA
+428 VVAMIPAQQPQEA
-441 PHRPAQTAPRPQQQR
+441 PHRPAQTAPQPQQR
-456 DNRSNTDKKQ
+456 DNHGNTDKKQ
-466 ANRPAATSGQSQTT
+466 ANRPATTSRQSQAQH
-480 EKTPARSDKG
+480 TPAHSEKE
-490 KQATAPEQKPIM
+490 QTTTSEQKPII
-502 LTAQDDDSQSLL
+502 LTAQDGDSQSLL
-514 ARRFIKSHQQARQL
+514 ARRFIKSHHQARQL

-540 VALMGQRDEIDSGET
+540 VAVMGQRDDIDSGET
-555 FTVSSAQLAAVITK
+555 FTVSSSQLATVVAE

-579 NWAVYTTSE
+579 NWAAYAATE

>member
-1 MAGFIQCMEVID
+1 MEVID

-24 FTVVLSWW
+24 LMVVLSWW
-32 LRVASARKNKTY
+32 LRVVSARKNKTY
-44 TATLR
+44 TAALR
-49 KKYAVLVVAED
+49 KKYAVLVIAED

-80 QLLVSINDASHAHQ
+80 QLLVSINNASRVHQ

-109 QPEMMSY
+109 QPEMMNY

-142 TPSTINLL
+142 TISTINLL
-150 LPFAEPTIGL
+150 LPFAEPAIGM

-165 QYTGGATPSQRIE
+165 QYTGGATLSQ

-198 HGHAYAITSDTFAIR
+198 PGHAYAITSDTFAIR
-213 LELLKQFTQSSAE
+213 LELLKHVTQGSAE

-232 HHPSSIALSLPA
+232 HHPSSIALSLPS

-287 RIRQAGLLVWITHIG
+287 RIWQAGLLVWLTHIG

-313 LIVLCST
+313 LIVLSST
-320 LVNNLYNTLTGAA
+320 LVNNLYSTLTGAA

-348 LGWLAWQ
+348 LAWLVWQ

-392 VTLTRHHAPAPSSAL
+392 ITLSRHHAPAPSSAL
-407 RQYATGLAA
+407 RQYAAGLAA

-428 VVAMIPSQQPQEA
+428 VVAMIPAQQPQEA
-441 PHRPAQTAPRPQQQR
+441 PHRPAQTAPQPQQQS
-456 DNRSNTDKKQ
+456 DNRGNTDKKQ
-466 ANRPAATSGQSQTT
+466 ANRPATTSSQSQAQH
-480 EKTPARSDKG
+480 TPAHSEKE
-490 KQATAPEQKPIM
+490 QTTTSEQKPII
-502 LTAQDDDSQSLL
+502 LTAQDGDSQSLL
-514 ARRFIKSHQQARQL
+514 ARRFIKSHHQARQL

-540 VALMGQRDEIDSGET
+540 VAVMGQRDEIDSGET
-555 FTVSSAQLAAVITK
+555 FTVSSSQFATVVAE

-579 NWAVYTTSE
+579 NWAAYAATE

>member
-24 FTVVLSWW
+24 LMLILSWW
-32 LRVASARKNKTY
+32 FRVASARKNKTY

-80 QLLVSINDASHAHQ
+80 QLLVSINDASRAHQ

-142 TPSTINLL
+142 TTSTINLL

-165 QYTGGATPSQRIE
+165 QYTGGATLSQ

-185 DMQQRVVLPMQSR
+185 DMQQRVILPMQSR
-198 HGHAYAITSDTFAIR
+198 DEQVLDIASDTFAIR
-213 LELLKQFTQSSAE
+213 LELLKHITQSSAV
-226 AQPCAA
+226 AQPCAT
-232 HHPSSIALSLPA
+232 HHPSSIALSLPS

-287 RIRQAGLLVWITHIG
+287 RIWQAGLLIWLTHIG

-313 LIVLCST
+313 LIVLSST
-320 LVNNLYNTLTGAA
+320 LVNNLYSTLTGAA
-333 TAATLWS
+333 TTATLWS

-348 LGWLAWQ
+348 LGWLIWQ

-375 YLPIAGSLALTS
+375 YLPITGSLALTS

-428 VVAMIPSQQPQEA
+428 VVAMIPAQQPQEA

-456 DNRSNTDKKQ
+456 DNRGKTDKKQ
-466 ANRPAATSGQSQTT
+466 ANQPATTSSQSQAQH
-480 EKTPARSDKG
+480 TPAHSEKE
-490 KQATAPEQKPIM
+490 QATTSEQKPII
-502 LTAQDDDSQSLL
+502 LTAQDGDSQSLL
-514 ARRFIKSHQQARQL
+514 VRRFIKSHHQAQQL

-555 FTVSSAQLAAVITK
+555 FTVSSSQLATVVAE
-569 AQALS
+569 AQSLS

-579 NWAVYTTSE
+579 NWATYAATE

>member
-24 FTVVLSWW
+24 LVIALSWC
-32 LRVASARKNKTY
+32 LRVVSARKNKTY

-80 QLLVSINDASHAHQ
+80 QLLVSINDALHAHQ

-109 QPEMMSY
+109 QPEVMSY

-127 RRVSLVIVTTPRARW
+127 RRVSLVLVTTPRTRW

-165 QYTGGATPSQRIE
+165 QYTGGATLSQ

-185 DMQQRVVLPMQSR
+185 DMQQRVILPMQSH
-198 HGHAYAITSDTFAIR
+198 HGQAYAITSDTFAIR
-213 LELLKQFTQSSAE
+213 LELLKQFTQSDAT

-232 HHPSSIALSLPA
+232 HHSSSIALSLPA
-244 QHHAAYQH
+244 QYHAAYQH

-287 RIRQAGLLVWITHIG
+287 RIRQAGPLVWLTHIG

-313 LIVLCST
+313 LIVLSST
-320 LVNNLYNTLTGAA
+320 LVNNVYSTLTGAA

-348 LGWLAWQ
+348 LGWLIWQ

-407 RQYATGLAA
+407 RQYAAGLAA

-428 VVAMIPSQQPQEA
+428 VVAMIPAQQPQEA
-441 PHRPAQTAPRPQQQR
+441 PHRPAQAASRPQQQR
-456 DNRSNTDKKQ
+456 DNRGNTDKKQ
-466 ANRPAATSGQSQTT
+466 ANQPATTSSQSQAQH
-480 EKTPARSDKG
+480 TPAHSEK
-490 KQATAPEQKPIM
+490 KNQATTLEQKPII
-502 LTAQDDDSQSLL
+502 LTAQDGDSQSLV
-514 ARRFIKSHQQARQL
+514 ARRFIKSHHQARQL

-540 VALMGQRDEIDSGET
+540 VALMGQRDDIDSGET
-555 FTVSSAQLAAVITK
+555 FTVSSSQLATVVAE

-579 NWAVYTTSE
+579 NWATYAATE

>member
-1 MAGFIQCMEVID
+1 MAMAGFMQCMEVID
-13 RYRWWIGGVIF
+13 RYRWWVGGVIF
-24 FTVVLSWW
+24 LMIVLSWW
-32 LRVASARKNKTY
+32 LRVVSARKNKTY

-80 QLLVSINDASHAHQ
+80 QLLVSINDTSHAHQ

-127 RRVSLVIVTTPRARW
+127 RRVSLVVVTTPRAHW

-165 QYTGGATPSQRIE
+165 QYTGGATLSQ

-185 DMQQRVVLPMQSR
+185 DMQQRVILPMQSR
-198 HGHAYAITSDTFAIR
+198 HGQAYAITSDTFAIR
-213 LELLKQFTQSSAE
+213 LELLKQFTQSDAT

-232 HHPSSIALSLPA
+232 HHPSSIALSLSA
-244 QHHAAYQH
+244 QYHAAYQH
-252 SALTQINHPAELYR
+252 SALTQINHPVELYR

-287 RIRQAGLLVWITHIG
+287 RIRRAGPLVWLTHIG

-320 LVNNLYNTLTGAA
+320 LVNNLYSTLTGTA
-333 TAATLWS
+333 TTATLWS

-348 LGWLAWQ
+348 LGWLVWQ

-392 VTLTRHHAPAPSSAL
+392 ITLSRHHAPAPSSAL

-428 VVAMIPSQQPQEA
+428 VVAMIPAQQPQEA

-456 DNRSNTDKKQ
+456 DNRGNTDKKQ
-466 ANRPAATSGQSQTT
+466 ANQPATTSSQSQAQQ
-480 EKTPARSDKG
+480 TPAHSEKN
-490 KQATAPEQKPIM
+490 QTTTSEQKPIM
-502 LTAQDDDSQSLL
+502 LTAQDGDSQSLV
-514 ARRFIKSHQQARQL
+514 ARRFIKSHHQAQQL

-555 FTVSSAQLAAVITK
+555 FTVSASQLAAVITE
-569 AQALS
+569 ARALS

-579 NWAVYTTSE
+579 NWAAYTTSE

>member
-24 FTVVLSWW
+24 LMVVLSWW
-32 LRVASARKNKTY
+32 LRVVSARKNKTY
-44 TATLR
+44 TAALR
-49 KKYAVLVVAED
+49 KKYAVLVIAED

-80 QLLVSINDASHAHQ
+80 QLLVSINNASRVHQ

-109 QPEMMSY
+109 QPEMMNY

-142 TPSTINLL
+142 TISTINLL
-150 LPFAEPTIGL
+150 LPFAEPAIGM

-165 QYTGGATPSQRIE
+165 QYTGGATLSQ

-198 HGHAYAITSDTFAIR
+198 PGHAYAITSDTFAIR
-213 LELLKQFTQSSAE
+213 LELLKHVTQGSAE

-232 HHPSSIALSLPA
+232 HHPSSIALSLPS

-287 RIRQAGLLVWITHIG
+287 RIWQAGLLVWLTHIG

-313 LIVLCST
+313 LIVLSST
-320 LVNNLYNTLTGAA
+320 LVNNLYSTLTGAA

-348 LGWLAWQ
+348 LAWLVWQ

-392 VTLTRHHAPAPSSAL
+392 ITLSRHHAPAPSSAL
-407 RQYATGLAA
+407 RQYAAGLAA

-428 VVAMIPSQQPQEA
+428 VVAMIPAQQPQEA
-441 PHRPAQTAPRPQQQR
+441 PHRPAQTAPQPQQQS
-456 DNRSNTDKKQ
+456 DNRGNTDKKQ
-466 ANRPAATSGQSQTT
+466 ANRPATTSSQSQAQH
-480 EKTPARSDKG
+480 TPAHSEKE
-490 KQATAPEQKPIM
+490 QTTTSEQKPII
-502 LTAQDDDSQSLL
+502 LTAQDGDSQSLL
-514 ARRFIKSHQQARQL
+514 ARRFIKSHHQARQL

-540 VALMGQRDEIDSGET
+540 VAVMGQRDEIDSGET
-555 FTVSSAQLAAVITK
+555 FTVSSSQFATVVAE

-579 NWAVYTTSE
+579 NWAAYAATE

>member
-24 FTVVLSWW
+24 LMIVLSWW

-94 SLRAIAKEYA
+94 SLQAIAKEYA

-142 TPSTINLL
+142 TTSTINLL
-150 LPFAEPTIGL
+150 LPFAESTIGL

-165 QYTGGATPSQRIE
+165 QYTGGTTLSQ

-185 DMQQRVVLPMQSR
+185 DMQQRVILPMQSH
-198 HGHAYAITSDTFAIR
+198 HGQAYAITSDTFAIR
-213 LELLKQFTQSSAE
+213 LELLKHVTQSSAE
-226 AQPCAA
+226 AQPCAV
-232 HHPSSIALSLPA
+232 HHPSSIALSLPS

-287 RIRQAGLLVWITHIG
+287 RIWQAGLLVWLTHIG

-313 LIVLCST
+313 LIVLSST
-320 LVNNLYNTLTGAA
+320 LVNNVYSTLTGTA
-333 TAATLWS
+333 TTATLWS

-348 LGWLAWQ
+348 LGWLIWQ

-428 VVAMIPSQQPQEA
+428 VVAMIPAQQPQEA
-441 PHRPAQTAPRPQQQR
+441 PHRPAQTAPQPQRQR
-456 DNRSNTDKKQ
+456 DNRGNTDKKQ
-466 ANRPAATSGQSQTT
+466 ANRSATTSSQSQAQH
-480 EKTPARSDKG
+480 TPARSEK
-490 KQATAPEQKPIM
+490 KEQATTAEQKPIM
-502 LTAQDDDSQSLL
+502 LTAQDGDSQSLL
-514 ARRFIKSHQQARQL
+514 ARRFIKSHHQAQQL

-555 FTVSSAQLAAVITK
+555 FTVSSSQLATVIAE
-569 AQALS
+569 AQALN

-579 NWAVYTTSE
+579 NWAAYTATE

>member
-428 VVAMIPSQQPQEA
+428 VVAMIPAQQPQEA
-441 PHRPAQTAPRPQQQR
+441 PHRPAQTVPQQQQQR

-502 LTAQDDDSQSLL
+502 LTAQDGDSQSLL
-514 ARRFIKSHQQARQL
+514 ARRFIKGHHQAQQL

-555 FTVSSAQLAAVITK
+555 FTVSASQLAAVITE
-569 AQALS
+569 ARALS

-579 NWAVYTTSE
+579 NWAAYAATE

>member
-1 MAGFIQCMEVID
+1 MAGFVQCMEVID

-24 FTVVLSWW
+24 LMIALSWW
-32 LRVASARKNKTY
+32 LRIVSARKNKTY

-80 QLLVSINDASHAHQ
+80 QLLISINNASRVHQ

-165 QYTGGATPSQRIE
+165 QYTGGATLSQRIS
-178 RIGSWLL
+178 SWLI
-185 DMQQRVVLPMQSR
+185 DMQQRVILPMQSR
-198 HGHAYAITSDTFAIR
+198 HGQAYAITSDTFAIR
-213 LELLKQFTQSSAE
+213 LELLKHVTQGSAT

-244 QHHAAYQH
+244 QYHAAYQH
-252 SALTQINHPAELYR
+252 SALTQINYPAELYR

-287 RIRQAGLLVWITHIG
+287 RIRQAGPLVWLTHIG

-313 LIVLCST
+313 LIVLSST
-320 LVNNLYNTLTGAA
+320 LVNNLYSTLTGTA
-333 TAATLWS
+333 TTATLWS

-348 LGWLAWQ
+348 LGWLVWQ

-428 VVAMIPSQQPQEA
+428 VVAMIPAQQPQEA
-441 PHRPAQTAPRPQQQR
+441 PHRPAQTAPQPQQQR
-456 DNRSNTDKKQ
+456 DDRGNTDKKQ
-466 ANRPAATSGQSQTT
+466 ANRPATISSQSQAQH
-480 EKTPARSDKG
+480 TPAHSEK
-490 KQATAPEQKPIM
+490 KEQATTPEQKPIM
-502 LTAQDDDSQSLL
+502 LTAQDGDSQSLV
-514 ARRFIKSHQQARQL
+514 ARRFIKSHHQAQQL

-540 VALMGQRDEIDSGET
+540 VALMGQRDDIDSGET
-555 FTVSSAQLAAVITK
+555 FTVSASQLAAVITE
-569 AQALS
+569 ARALS

-579 NWAVYTTSE
+579 NWAAYTTSE

>member
-1 MAGFIQCMEVID
+1 MAGFVQCMEVID

-24 FTVVLSWW
+24 LMVILSWW
-32 LRVASARKNKTY
+32 FRVASARKNKTY

-104 TTVVE
+104 TTVIE

-127 RRVSLVIVTTPRARW
+127 RRVSLVVVTTPRARW

-165 QYTGGATPSQRIE
+165 QYTGGATLSQ

-185 DMQQRVVLPMQSR
+185 DMQQRVILPMQSR
-198 HGHAYAITSDTFAIR
+198 HGQAYAITSDTFAIR
-213 LELLKQFTQSSAE
+213 LELLKHVTQGSAE

-244 QHHAAYQH
+244 QYHAAYQH

-266 IASSYTQLSRAAY
+266 IASNYTQLSRAAY

-287 RIRQAGLLVWITHIG
+287 RIRQAGPLVWLTHIG

-313 LIVLCST
+313 LIVLSST
-320 LVNNLYNTLTGAA
+320 LVNNLYSTLTGAA
-333 TAATLWS
+333 TTATLWS

-348 LGWLAWQ
+348 LGWLVWQ

-428 VVAMIPSQQPQEA
+428 VVAMIPAQQPQEA
-441 PHRPAQTAPRPQQQR
+441 PHRPAQTAPRPQQQHNNR
-456 DNRSNTDKKQ
+456 DNTDKKQ
-466 ANRPAATSGQSQTT
+466 ANRQAATSGQAQAQH
-480 EKTPARSDKG
+480 TPARSEK
-490 KQATAPEQKPIM
+490 KEQATTTEQKPIM
-502 LTAQDDDSQSLL
+502 LTAQDGDSQSLL
-514 ARRFIKSHQQARQL
+514 ARRFIKSHHQAQQL

-555 FTVSSAQLAAVITK
+555 FPVSASQLAAVITE
-569 AQALS
+569 ARALS

-579 NWAVYTTSE
+579 NWAAYTTSE

>member
-1 MAGFIQCMEVID
+1 MEVID

-24 FTVVLSWW
+24 LMVVLSWW

-94 SLRAIAKEYA
+94 SLRAIAEEYA

-127 RRVSLVIVTTPRARW
+127 RRVSLVIVTAPRARW

-165 QYTGGATPSQRIE
+165 QYTGGATISQ

-185 DMQQRVVLPMQSR
+185 DMQQRVILPMQSR
-198 HGHAYAITSDTFAIR
+198 HGQAYAITSDTFAIR
-213 LELLKQFTQSSAE
+213 LELLKQFTQSNA
-226 AQPCAA
+226 APQPCAA

-244 QHHAAYQH
+244 QHQAAYQH
-252 SALTQINHPAELYR
+252 SALTQINQPAELYR
-266 IASSYTQLSRAAY
+266 IASNYTQLSRAAY

-287 RIRQAGLLVWITHIG
+287 RIWQAGLLVWLTHIG

-313 LIVLCST
+313 LIVLSST
-320 LVNNLYNTLTGAA
+320 LVNNLYSTLTGTA
-333 TAATLWS
+333 TTATLWS
-340 SVTILGLV
+340 NVTILGLV

-392 VTLTRHHAPAPSSAL
+392 VTLTRHHVPAPSSAL

>member
-1 MAGFIQCMEVID
+1 MAGFVQCMEVID
-13 RYRWWIGGVIF
+13 RYRWWVGGVIF
-24 FTVVLSWW
+24 LVIALSWC
-32 LRVASARKNKTY
+32 LRVVSARKNKTY

-150 LPFAEPTIGL
+150 LPFAGPTIGL

-165 QYTGGATPSQRIE
+165 QYTGGATLSQ

-185 DMQQRVVLPMQSR
+185 DMQQRVILPMQSR
-198 HGHAYAITSDTFAIR
+198 HGQAYAITSDTFAIR
-213 LELLKQFTQSSAE
+213 LELLKHVTQSSVV

-232 HHPSSIALSLPA
+232 HHPSSIALSLPS

-279 WQLWHQHA
+279 WQLWHQHT
-287 RIRQAGLLVWITHIG
+287 RIRQAGLLVWLTHIG

-313 LIVLCST
+313 LIVLSST
-320 LVNNLYNTLTGAA
+320 LVNNLYSTLTGTA
-333 TAATLWS
+333 TTATLWS
-340 SVTILGLV
+340 SVTILELV
-348 LGWLAWQ
+348 LGWLIWQ

-407 RQYATGLAA
+407 RQYAAGLAA

-428 VVAMIPSQQPQEA
+428 VVAMIPAQQPQEA
-441 PHRPAQTAPRPQQQR
+441 PHRPAQTTPQPQQQR
-456 DNRSNTDKKQ
+456 DNRGNTDKKQ
-466 ANRPAATSGQSQTT
+466 ASRPATTSSQSQAQHTPVRS
-480 EKTPARSDKG
+480 EKKE
-490 KQATAPEQKPIM
+490 QATTPEQKPIM
-502 LTAQDDDSQSLL
+502 LTAQDGDSQSLL
-514 ARRFIKSHQQARQL
+514 ARRFIKSHHQAQQL

-540 VALMGQRDEIDSGET
+540 VALMGQRDDIDSGET
-555 FTVSSAQLAAVITK
+555 FTVSSSQLATVVAE

-579 NWAVYTTSE
+579 NWAAYAATE

>member
-13 RYRWWIGGVIF
+13 RYRWWVGGVIF
-24 FTVVLSWW
+24 LMIVLSWW
-32 LRVASARKNKTY
+32 LRVVSARKNKTY

-104 TTVVE
+104 TTVIE

-116 DAQLASLIEKV
+116 DAQLTSLIEKV

-150 LPFAEPTIGL
+150 LPFAESTIGL

-165 QYTGGATPSQRIE
+165 QYTGGATLSQ

-185 DMQQRVVLPMQSR
+185 DMQQRVILPMQSR
-198 HGHAYAITSDTFAIR
+198 HGQAYAITSDTFGIR
-213 LELLKQFTQSSAE
+213 LELLKQFTQSDAT

-244 QHHAAYQH
+244 QYHAAYQH

-279 WQLWHQHA
+279 WQFWHQHA
-287 RIRQAGLLVWITHIG
+287 RIRQAGPLVWLTHIG

-320 LVNNLYNTLTGAA
+320 LVNNLYSTLTGTA
-333 TAATLWS
+333 TTATLWS

-348 LGWLAWQ
+348 LGWLVWQ

-392 VTLTRHHAPAPSSAL
+392 VTLSRHRAPAPSSAL

-416 IVLLLITVPLAY
+416 IVLLLVTVPLAY
-428 VVAMIPSQQPQEA
+428 VVAMIPAQQPQEA
-441 PHRPAQTAPRPQQQR
+441 PHRPAQTTPRPQQQR
-456 DNRSNTDKKQ
+456 DNRGKTDKKQ
-466 ANRPAATSGQSQTT
+466 ANRPATTSSQSQAQH
-480 EKTPARSDKG
+480 TPARSEK
-490 KQATAPEQKPIM
+490 KEQATTPEQKPII
-502 LTAQDDDSQSLL
+502 LTAQDGDSQSLV
-514 ARRFIKSHQQARQL
+514 ARRFIKSHHQAQQL
-528 NPAQAAY
+528 NPAQTAY

-540 VALMGQRDEIDSGET
+540 VALMGQRDDIDSGET
-555 FTVSSAQLAAVITK
+555 FTVSASQLAAVITE
-569 AQALS
+569 ARALS
-574 ADEQA
+574 ANEQA
-579 NWAVYTTSE
+579 NWAAYTTSE